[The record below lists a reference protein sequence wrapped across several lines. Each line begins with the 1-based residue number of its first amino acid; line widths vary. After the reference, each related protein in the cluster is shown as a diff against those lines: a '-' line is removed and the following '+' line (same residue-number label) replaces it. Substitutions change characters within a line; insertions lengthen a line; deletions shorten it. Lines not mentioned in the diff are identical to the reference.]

1 MDCDAIGHRF
11 DPRILRQYQDR
22 GKTLRER
29 VESGGEPVAKVGV
42 EWFWRA
48 IHRGAPPVS
57 EAAFRGVFPYLVSPI
72 DASGG

>member
-1 MDCDAIGHRF
+1 MDCDALGHRF
-11 DPRILRQYQDR
+11 DPRILRQYPDR

-29 VESGGEPVAKVGV
+29 VESGGEPVARVGV
-42 EWFWRA
+42 ECLWCTLYGGVPA
-48 IHRGAPPVS
+48 VS